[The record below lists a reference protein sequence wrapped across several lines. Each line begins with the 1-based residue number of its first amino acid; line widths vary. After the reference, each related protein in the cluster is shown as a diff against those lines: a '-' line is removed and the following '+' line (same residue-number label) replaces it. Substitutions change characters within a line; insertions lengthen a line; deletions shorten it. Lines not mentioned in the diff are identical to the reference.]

1 MLLTVALFGPEH
13 LIIAAISFVLLGV
26 GAYFSRKVK
35 IETLVKALFAIGIC
49 SEVIKVF
56 YFIIVNE
63 DKLHGYLPKTDLPF
77 HLCSIQIIFIMILY
91 FSKNERLKRLLMAF
105 MIPSCLFGSIFA
117 ILIATDSARGLGII
131 TFQYFTYHIAI
142 GIFAIRLLLDKEMKW
157 TVKDYLHSLALLGFF
172 GMLSIY
178 INSFLNGSFKFDQV
192 ITGDTVENFQNSSF
206 VFDLTNVNF
215 MYTVR
220 APQEGLPFLNTDH
233 GWFVYIVHYGLL
245 AVILISL
252 VYIKQIIDAFKK
264 KAPKEF
270 AE

>member
-1 MLLTVALFGPEH
+1 MILSVSLFGPEH
-13 LIIAAISFVLLGV
+13 LIIAAISFILLGV
-26 GAYFSRKVK
+26 GAYFTRKVK
-35 IETLVKALFAIGIC
+35 LETMVKALFAVGIC

-56 YFIIVNE
+56 YFIIDNE
-63 DKLHGYLPKTDLPF
+63 DKFHGYLPKTDLPF

-91 FSKNERLKRLLMAF
+91 FSKNDRLKRLLMAF

-117 ILIATDSARGLGII
+117 ILIATESARGMGII
-131 TFQYFTYHIAI
+131 TFQYFGYHIAI

-192 ITGDTVENFQNSSF
+192 ITGDTITNYEDSSF
-206 VFDLTNVNF
+206 IFDLTNINF

-220 APQEGLPFLNTDH
+220 APQEGLPYLNTDH

-245 AVILISL
+245 AVFLISL
-252 VYIKQIIDAFKK
+252 VYIKQIIEAFKK
-264 KAPKEF
+264 KTPTELVK
-270 AE
+270 